1 MDRRESL
8 KALTIG
14 SLSVGAILTGCDD
27 KKPAVKEDKTGKL
40 SGYGRTEPEA
50 ARDTALMAETFFTAA
65 EMKTITVLSDIIIP
79 ADDRSGSAS
88 QAKVPDFIEFM
99 AKDQPQFK
107 LPLRGG
113 LRWLDVQCMKR
124 YNNAFTDCTSQQ
136 QLELIDQIAY
146 PELVK
151 PDMVQGAA
159 FFSLMRDLT
168 ANGFFTTQA
177 GIKDLDYKGNVPNE
191 WDGVPADVLQHY
203 GLAYDEKLLPLY
215 LKMEDRG
222 KIMTWD

>member
-14 SLSVGAILTGCDD
+14 GLSVGTILSGCDT
-27 KKPAVKEDKTGKL
+27 KKPAGKEKEAGKL
-40 SGYGRTEPEA
+40 PAYGRTEPEA
-50 ARDTALMAETFFTAA
+50 ARDAALMAETFFTAA
-65 EMKTITVLSDIIIP
+65 EMKTITVLADIIIP
-79 ADDRSGSAS
+79 KDDRSGSAS
-88 QAKVPDFIEFM
+88 DAKVPEFIEFM

-113 LRWLDVQCMKR
+113 LKWLDVQCAKR
-124 YNNAFTDCTSQQ
+124 YNNAFTDCTREQQ
-136 QLELIDQIAY
+136 IELIDQIAY
-146 PELVK
+146 PEQVK
-151 PDMVQGAA
+151 PEMAQGAA

-168 ANGFFTTQA
+168 ANGFFTTQM
-177 GIKDLDYKGNVPNE
+177 GIKDIDYKGNTPNE
-191 WDGVPADVLQHY
+191 WDGVPEHVLAHY

-215 LKMEDRG
+215 LKMEDRS

>member
-27 KKPAVKEDKTGKL
+27 KKSATKEDKTGKL

-50 ARDTALMAETFFTAA
+50 ARDAALMAETFFTAA

-124 YNNAFTDCTSQQ
+124 YNNAFIDCTSQQ

-146 PELVK
+146 PEQVK
-151 PDMVQGAA
+151 PDMMQGAA